1 MYLNN
6 TLICARR
13 CTNTNTHPHMMNVKN
28 KTRNQLLLDDTKKS
42 EIV

>member
-13 CTNTNTHPHMMNVKN
+13 CTNKHAPTH
-28 KTRNQLLLDDTKKS
+28 DECKKS
-42 EIV
+42 NTQSTIA